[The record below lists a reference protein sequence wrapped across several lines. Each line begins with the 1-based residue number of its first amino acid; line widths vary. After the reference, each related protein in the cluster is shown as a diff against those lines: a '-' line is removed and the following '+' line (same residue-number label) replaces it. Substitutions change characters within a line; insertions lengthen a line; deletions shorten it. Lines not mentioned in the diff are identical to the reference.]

1 MLTVSSTAELFNACN
16 ILFGPEIEVSLD
28 FLRYLQLSGLKA
40 AYRKKALETHPDRAK
55 TLGENK
61 TKMNEHFIK
70 VTLAYEKLGSVLKD
84 NGTVIR
90 WKEPSIKG
98 KNKNHFTRQKPNR
111 KYSDYY
117 FNGYLPKRKLLIG
130 QFLYYSGCVSWKTYI
145 NAIIWQKQQRPLV
158 GQIAVDWGI
167 LSPKDIQKILIGR
180 DYREKFG
187 EIAVRRG
194 YLTPYKLM
202 AILGKQRKLQCP
214 MGDYFVRS
222 GNLTLRKMETMVKK
236 QHDHNRRVF

>member
-1 MLTVSSTAELFNACN
+1 MPIVSSTAELFNACN

-28 FLRYLQLSGLKA
+28 FLKYLQLSGLKA

-55 TLGENK
+55 ALGENK

-70 VTLAYEKLGSVLKD
+70 VTLAYEKLGSVIKD

-90 WKEPSIKG
+90 WKEPSIKE

-130 QFLYYSGCVSWKTYI
+130 QFLYYSGCISWNTYI
-145 NAIIWQKQQRPLV
+145 NAIIWQKRQRPLV

-222 GNLTLRKMETMVKK
+222 GNLTLRKMEAMVKK